1 MIPSKLSCNPSEDVS
16 IACDVLSLTM
26 ALMDSLFGRIWNLR
40 PSTHQKEPLMRRP
53 LRGDHCSLPSV
64 SRNYPCS
71 LMCVLLS
78 LKHVDQRRLR
88 RDRIALLANGN
99 RNLPDS
105 RTMLYSEAEAPAIDV
120 SALAQPNRK
129 RSRGTGD
136 AAKEESSEDEDP
148 DADLDWRSKTL

>member
-1 MIPSKLSCNPSEDVS
+1 
-16 IACDVLSLTM
+16 
-26 ALMDSLFGRIWNLR
+26 
-40 PSTHQKEPLMRRP
+40 
-53 LRGDHCSLPSV
+53 
-64 SRNYPCS
+64 
-71 LMCVLLS
+71 MCVLLS
-78 LKHVDQRRLR
+78 LKHVDQCRLR